1 MGEGSEQRA
10 TGSAAAIPRCGAR
23 SRRARLA
30 GILLLALVVR
40 ILALAAAWDAEPVHD
55 EVTYVMRGLAL
66 LDGAGLEGSFQSW
79 VRHPGH
85 RLEDLPQYPGAL
97 QAPGYP
103 AFLAGAMAVGGRSH
117 LAGRVAQVA
126 LGMLVVFWVYLLA
139 QRWFGLRQAQI
150 AALICALY
158 PNLIAFS
165 HLLWAETL
173 YLVLL
178 LPALWLLAPRL
189 GAAAVLPTPTES
201 LLAGGLLGAAALT
214 RGSAVT
220 LVPLLVGWLLLAH
233 PGARRAVWGRSALL
247 VLAAALVIAPW
258 TLRNQRIHDG
268 FVLIDTNAAFNL
280 WRGNTARTFQTRG
293 EPSTLHYDWPF
304 ESIPVRPVGDIAAAH
319 LVRDAIRATGNERP
333 NDLDITR
340 YARRS
345 ALRFIADDP
354 VAFIGRARLKLVDLW
369 NPTSFSMRHFVVE
382 AYGPASTAVR
392 HLTSAAA
399 VLSYLLVMAFA
410 AAGLWL
416 ARRQPATW
424 LVLSMV
430 ALISGISAVA
440 FGLTR
445 FRLPLLPLLA
455 IFAAHA
461 VVCGLARYRPAP
473 VSR

>member
-1 MGEGSEQRA
+1 
-10 TGSAAAIPRCGAR
+10 
-23 SRRARLA
+23 
-30 GILLLALVVR
+30 
-40 ILALAAAWDAEPVHD
+40 
-55 EVTYVMRGLAL
+55 
-66 LDGAGLEGSFQSW
+66 
-79 VRHPGH
+79 
-85 RLEDLPQYPGAL
+85 
-97 QAPGYP
+97 
-103 AFLAGAMAVGGRSH
+103 
-117 LAGRVAQVA
+117 
-126 LGMLVVFWVYLLA
+126 
-139 QRWFGLRQAQI
+139 
-150 AALICALY
+150 
-158 PNLIAFS
+158 
-165 HLLWAETL
+165 
-173 YLVLL
+173 
-178 LPALWLLAPRL
+178 
-189 GAAAVLPTPTES
+189 
-201 LLAGGLLGAAALT
+201 
-214 RGSAVT
+214 
-220 LVPLLVGWLLLAH
+220 
-233 PGARRAVWGRSALL
+233 
-247 VLAAALVIAPW
+247 
-258 TLRNQRIHDG
+258 
-268 FVLIDTNAAFNL
+268 
-280 WRGNTARTFQTRG
+280 
-293 EPSTLHYDWPF
+293 
-304 ESIPVRPVGDIAAAH
+304 VGDIAAAH